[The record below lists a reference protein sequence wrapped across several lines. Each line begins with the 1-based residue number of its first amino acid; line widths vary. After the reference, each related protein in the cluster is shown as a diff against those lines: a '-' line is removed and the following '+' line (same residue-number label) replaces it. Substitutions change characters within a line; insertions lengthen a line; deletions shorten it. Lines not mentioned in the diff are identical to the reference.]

1 MVFVDIAILTVLKAL
16 ILDVKNALMDFML
29 MLKENVRNYL
39 HTALSQTFKQEIV
52 LNARKASIYIHQ
64 EDALRPLKYRIA
76 KYMIQWTKKSVLSV
90 LLAIFPKTQVAKKSL
105 LYVRTI
111 TLKLESAW
119 IARTQD

>member
-76 KYMIQWTKKSVLSV
+76 KYMIQ
-90 LLAIFPKTQVAKKSL
+90 
-105 LYVRTI
+105 
-111 TLKLESAW
+111 
-119 IARTQD
+119 